1 VKDLPTGTVTFLFTD
16 IEGSTRLQYE
26 VGVERYAEVRG
37 QHHRVLRDACA
48 RHGGIEVDAAGD
60 GLFVAFPTASGGV
73 AAAIDAQLA
82 LRGLVAVRMGLHSG
96 EPHLTPEGY
105 AGIDIANAARIAAVA
120 HGGQILLSQ
129 TTADL
134 IGDPPE
140 GVSVRGLGEHALK
153 DLPGPQR
160 LYQVVAGGLVSEF
173 PPLKSLASA
182 PTNLP
187 TQRPELIG
195 RDRELRELA
204 ELLRSDRRLIT
215 LTGPG
220 GTGKTSLALEASA
233 RALDDFP
240 DGVFL
245 VRLETVKDPALVMSA
260 LADAF
265 PEPTVEGAAPEGV
278 VVDFLRDRR
287 ALVVLDNF
295 EYVLDAAPA
304 IAALLDRARDARFLV
319 TSVAPLRVS
328 REHELKLEP
337 LQVPERGAPLATIV
351 GSPAVTLFAE
361 RARAARP
368 GFALSE
374 DNASA
379 VAEVCVALDGLPL
392 ALELAAART
401 RVLSPTAL
409 LERVERPLALLE
421 GGARD
426 APDRHRTLR
435 ATIDWSYE
443 LLDEPQRRLFAR
455 ISVFSGGATLDAIEA
470 VCRPADDLVFDVV
483 DGLARLVEC
492 SMVKTEEREG
502 ELRFVLLE
510 TLREYAREQLESS
523 GEADD
528 LHRRHAEFFLGDPT
542 RAEVFTRE
550 GMPAHI
556 ARIEAELD
564 NLRAALEWARATQ
577 SALELAL
584 AITYQRSTRVFPAE
598 AHQVLQSALEHDDGR
613 NPRLRARAL
622 AALGG
627 ITRELQNPQEAQRA
641 LEESV
646 RIYRE
651 LDDGT
656 GSLVVALLWLAAALE
671 DQDEFDTARQVLRE
685 AEIVARRS
693 QDSAFQHHVALGDLA
708 LIEITQGHLDEAR
721 VLLAESAELAAASD
735 LQEDWFIE
743 PTRDWFI
750 EPTWVFL
757 EIVEGRGD
765 EATAR
770 AAAIVGRFDLGT
782 QRYGLGWSHLHVLAA
797 ALHAAGDTETA
808 VKLHSAC
815 ARWHAQRGVSHE
827 RIMFPRLYA
836 RLWGGLDAALASSE
850 FEAAARKGRGLDLE
864 AAVELGLAAAAR
876 VTEQE

>member
-1 VKDLPTGTVTFLFTD
+1 MTDLPTGTVTFLFTD

-26 VGVERYAEVRG
+26 AGVERYAEVRA

-48 RHGGIEVDAAGD
+48 RHGGVEVDAAGD

-73 AAAIDAQLA
+73 AAAIDAQFA

-105 AGIDIANAARIAAVA
+105 AGVDIANAARIAAVA

-134 IGDPPE
+134 ADPAE
-140 GVSVRGLGEHALK
+140 GVSLRGLGEHTLK
-153 DLPGPQR
+153 DVPGPQQ
-160 LYQVVAGGLVSEF
+160 LYQVVADGLTLEF
-173 PPLKSLASA
+173 PPLKSLGSV

-187 TQRPELIG
+187 AQRVELIG
-195 RDRELRELA
+195 RDEELRELA
-204 ELLRSDRRLIT
+204 GLLGGDRRLVT

-220 GTGKTSLALEASA
+220 GTGKTSLALEAAA
-233 RALDDFP
+233 RSLEEFP
-240 DGVFL
+240 EGVFL
-245 VRLETVKDPALVMSA
+245 ARLETVDDPDLVMSA
-260 LADAF
+260 LADAL
-265 PEPTVEGAAPEGV
+265 PAPALEGVAPEV
-278 VVDFLRDRR
+278 VVADFLRDRR

-304 IAALLDRARDARFLV
+304 VADLLDRAPRAHFLV
-319 TSVAPLRVS
+319 TSVAPLRVFG
-328 REHELKLEP
+328 ELEVRVQP
-337 LQVPERGAPLATIV
+337 LGLPELGTAPESIAE
-351 GSPAVTLFAE
+351 SPAVALFAE

-368 GFALSE
+368 GFALSG
-374 DNASA
+374 DNADA
-379 VAEVCVALDGLPL
+379 VAQVCVALDGLPL

-443 LLDEPQRRLFAR
+443 LLEEPQRRLFMR
-455 ISVFSGGATLDAIEA
+455 LSVFSGGATLEAIDAI
-470 VCRPADDLVFDVV
+470 CRPLDDLGFDVV

-492 SMVKTEEREG
+492 SMLKTEERDG
-502 ELRFVLLE
+502 ELRFLLLE

-523 GEADD
+523 GEADE

-542 RAEVFTRE
+542 RAEVFKRE

-556 ARIEAELD
+556 ARIDTELD

-584 AITYQRSTRVFPAE
+584 AITYQRSTRVFPME
-598 AHQVLQSALEHDDGR
+598 ARQVLQSALDHDDAR

-627 ITRELQNPQEAQRA
+627 ITRELRNPQEAQRA
-641 LEESV
+641 LEESA

-651 LDDGT
+651 LDDET
-656 GSLVVALLWLAAALE
+656 GSLVVVLLWLAAALE

-685 AEIVARRS
+685 AETIARRS
-693 QDSAFQHHVALGDLA
+693 HDSAFQLHVAVGDLA
-708 LIEITQGHLDEAR
+708 LIAITQGDLDEAR
-721 VLLAESAELAAASD
+721 VLLAEGAELAAASD
-735 LQEDWFIE
+735 FQNDWFIE
-743 PTRDWFI
+743 PTRDWLI

-765 EATAR
+765 AATAR
-770 AAAIVGRFDLGT
+770 AAAVVGRLDLGSH
-782 QRYGLGWSHLHVLAA
+782 RYGLGWNQLHVLAA
-797 ALHAAGDTETA
+797 ALHAAGDTDTA

-836 RLWGGLDAALASSE
+836 RLWGGLDEALASAE
-850 FEAAARKGRGLDLE
+850 FEAAAREGRELELE

-876 VTEQE
+876 VTEQQ